1 MALSWKLMYRLG
13 FTPWEQI
20 TGPSLE
26 QLQRLFADERP
37 GPGGKALDIGCGS
50 GTQTLRL
57 ARNGWQ
63 VTGIDFV
70 PLAIKRAR
78 ARAES
83 EGVDARFIQ
92 GDVTAMSDLVG
103 TGYDLL
109 VDLGCFHSVGDK
121 AAYAR
126 EAAAVAAPGAT
137 FLLFAFESGSRR
149 PMPPGVPRDRVEQIF
164 DGWKLTDTE
173 AAVLP
178 DRLAS
183 LSARWYR
190 LVTSG

>member
-13 FTPWEQI
+13 FTPWEQVS
-20 TGPSLE
+20 GPSLE
-26 QLQRLFADERP
+26 QLERLFADERP
-37 GPGGKALDIGCGS
+37 EPGSKALDIGCGS
-50 GTQTLRL
+50 GRQSMRL
-57 ARNGWQ
+57 AKLGWQ

-78 ARAES
+78 ARAQS
-83 EGVDARFIQ
+83 EGVDARFVR
-92 GDVTAMSDLVG
+92 GDVTRMSDVVG

-126 EAAAVAAPGAT
+126 EAAAVAAPGTT

-149 PMPPGVPRDRVEQIF
+149 PMPPGLSRDEVEQIF

-183 LSARWYR
+183 LTARWYR
-190 LVTSG
+190 FVTSG